1 MNRTESLRNWI
12 VILALLVVTGVIT
25 AVWSL
30 ISSAFNISLDIGF
43 GSGSARPPVESSVTV
58 VVPAP
63 LVGLQIP
70 FGEPLGAQIVMTQ
83 TQIFLAFLA
92 FLAVVVVSVV
102 VTGLIISFLIRA
114 LDKSATAV
122 ATSDSYQ
129 KSVTALEKQEKE
141 RIQQLRAQSPKPN
154 QPEGYVYQLDPI
166 SLSWM
171 VLFFIGTVATLIYS
185 LVVSSGEI
193 TLLGLTLDSRI
204 SVLLFFMLVTV
215 PILALVVRRR
225 RLDAVRETDNASIP
239 WDFIAIL
246 TTGLLIVGI
255 GLGVMLFIMPGG

>member
-25 AVWSL
+25 AVWPL

-102 VTGLIISFLIRA
+102 VT
-114 LDKSATAV
+114 
-122 ATSDSYQ
+122 
-129 KSVTALEKQEKE
+129 
-141 RIQQLRAQSPKPN
+141 
-154 QPEGYVYQLDPI
+154 
-166 SLSWM
+166 
-171 VLFFIGTVATLIYS
+171 
-185 LVVSSGEI
+185 
-193 TLLGLTLDSRI
+193 
-204 SVLLFFMLVTV
+204 
-215 PILALVVRRR
+215 
-225 RLDAVRETDNASIP
+225 
-239 WDFIAIL
+239 
-246 TTGLLIVGI
+246 
-255 GLGVMLFIMPGG
+255 